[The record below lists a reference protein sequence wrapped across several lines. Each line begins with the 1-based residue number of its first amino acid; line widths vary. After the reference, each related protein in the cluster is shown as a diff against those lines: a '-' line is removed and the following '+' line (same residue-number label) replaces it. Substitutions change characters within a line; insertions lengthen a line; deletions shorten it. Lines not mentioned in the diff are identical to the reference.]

1 MKIKNK
7 LYVTLLFLLATFLN
21 LLVLSP
27 LGLVRSAARYFLHGW
42 GDYRPSHLLY
52 ITFLI
57 LFAVYYEGDFMVE
70 KNGRT
75 EKLFLLFVFV
85 SMILS
90 KTAYGPEINVLI
102 ITLSVFCLSQKAI
115 WNFVL
120 LGAAELCYALPTLYR
135 MYRYGSFDQIL
146 LSEKRE
152 IISNAHL
159 LGNSGVTNRQNP
171 YCGLPVQ
178 ILQETGWVPLLLIT
192 TAFLL
197 LIVFTFK
204 TAKQAPDKQR
214 GNICKIIGIQ
224 IGMEVTYALSEIIH
238 PLPVALLPYLEYPSA
253 MKFTYLLEVIII
265 LQVHLQ
271 NRITIRKQHGNKF
284 MGE

>member
-1 MKIKNK
+1 MKIKDR
-7 LYVTLLFLLATFLN
+7 LYITVVFLLAAFLN
-21 LLVLSP
+21 LLVFSP
-27 LGLVRSAARYFLHGW
+27 LGLERSGARYFLQGW

-57 LFAVYYEGDFMVE
+57 LFAVYCEGDFMVVE

-115 WNFVL
+115 WNLVL

-135 MYRYGSFDQIL
+135 MYRYGSFDEIL
-146 LSEKRE
+146 LAEKKE
-152 IISNAHL
+152 IVSNAHL
-159 LGNSGVTNRQNP
+159 WGNSGVTNRQNP

-178 ILQETGWVPLLLIT
+178 ILQETGWIPLLLIT
-192 TAFLL
+192 TAFML

-204 TAKQAPDKQR
+204 TAKRAPDRQR
-214 GNICKIIGIQ
+214 GNICRIIGIQ
-224 IGMEVTYALSEIIH
+224 IGVEVIYALSEIIPH
-238 PLPVALLPYLEYPSA
+238 QIQEFRPPLPRL
-253 MKFTYLLEVIII
+253 
-265 LQVHLQ
+265 
-271 NRITIRKQHGNKF
+271 R
-284 MGE
+284 